1 MEKNIDGMRSGGK
14 VSGEHRT
21 FVVGNIPHEV
31 EGSERVEPELSS
43 VEVYEV
49 GGS

>member
-1 MEKNIDGMRSGGK
+1 MRSGGK
-14 VSGEHRT
+14 VSDEQWT
-21 FVVGNIPHEV
+21 FVAGNMPHEV
-31 EGSERVEPELSS
+31 GGSERVEPELSS